1 MKGVIIVG
9 SARRDGDTARLVQM
23 LAQLSGWPVVDL
35 NDYNISHYDY
45 GHANREDDYLGLMRA
60 LIGQYDLFL
69 FATPVYWYAMSGVMK
84 VFFDR
89 LTDLLTI
96 EKGLGRQLRGKA
108 MAAVS
113 VSVGNNLGEHFWLPF
128 SKTAAYLGM
137 NYLGHLHTLSDDK
150 MEPRLRPFIN
160 QLMAKGSG

>member
-1 MKGVIIVG
+1 
-9 SARRDGDTARLVQM
+9 M

-45 GHANREDDYLGLMRA
+45 GHANREDDYLELMRA

-69 FATPVYWYAMSGVMK
+69 LATPVYWYAMSGVMK

-96 EKGLGRQLRGKA
+96 EQDLGRQLRGKA

-113 VSVGNNLGEHFWLPF
+113 VSIGNNLGEDFWLPF
-128 SKTAAYLGM
+128 SKAAGYLGM
-137 NYLGHLHTLSDDK
+137 QYLGHLHTLAD
-150 MEPRLRPFIN
+150 ELREEALQRFLN
-160 QLMAKGSG
+160 GLED

>member
-23 LAQLSGWPVVDL
+23 LAQLSGWPVIDL

-45 GHANREDDYLGLMRA
+45 GHANREDDYLDLMRA
-60 LIGQYDLFL
+60 LIGEYELFL
-69 FATPVYWYAMSGVMK
+69 LATPVYWYAMSGVMK

-96 EKGLGRQLRGKA
+96 EQDLGRQLRGKA

-113 VSVGNNLGEHFWLPF
+113 VSIGNNLGEDFWLPF
-128 SKTAAYLGM
+128 SKTAAYLGIQ
-137 NYLGHLHTLSDDK
+137 YRGHLHTLAD
-150 MEPRLRPFIN
+150 ELREEELNRFLN
-160 QLMAKGSG
+160 SLGS

>member
-45 GHANREDDYLGLMRA
+45 GHTNREDDYLNLMRA
-60 LIGQYDLFL
+60 LIGEYELFL
-69 FATPVYWYAMSGVMK
+69 LATPVYWYAMSGVMK

-96 EKGLGRQLRGKA
+96 EQDLGRQLRGKA

-113 VSVGNNLGEHFWLPF
+113 VSIGNNLGEDFWLPF
-128 SKTAAYLGM
+128 SKTAGYLGM
-137 NYLGHLHTLSDDK
+137 QYRGHLHTLAD
-150 MEPRLRPFIN
+150 EPREEALQRFLN
-160 QLMAKGSG
+160 GLGS

>member
-9 SARRDGDTARLVQM
+9 SARRDGDTARLVR
-23 LAQLSGWPVVDL
+23 LLNELSEWPVVDL
-35 NDYNISHYDY
+35 NDYRIGHYDY
-45 GHANREDDYLGLMRA
+45 EHANRNDDYLNLMQE

-96 EKGLGRQLRGKA
+96 EQDLGRQLRGKT

-128 SKTAAYLGM
+128 SETAAYFGM
-137 NYLGHLHTLSDDK
+137 NYLGHLHTLTDEK

-160 QLMAKGSG
+160 RLSAARSS